1 MSTAIASRRSP
12 SRMTSARY
20 RFVLDDQ
27 HAHKLSM
34 LGAGAYRW
42 HIKNRIY
49 GREYEVGMH
58 LQKMIVAGYQYIIF
72 VTAGVFAGSRMMT
85 ESERAAR

>member
-1 MSTAIASRRSP
+1 
-12 SRMTSARY
+12 
-20 RFVLDDQ
+20 
-27 HAHKLSM
+27 
-34 LGAGAYRW
+34 
-42 HIKNRIY
+42 
-49 GREYEVGMH
+49 MH